1 VPEVVGFGGQ
11 SARCRMTLEDDLN
24 VLRWTPSCTTY
35 AVHPEAGGGPAEGCR
50 KVQAI
55 ELWGCGGADAEK
67 VRAQLQERRHRDA
80 GRAGKVDRVAMFG
93 GGGGDWRSA
102 DNPDKAILEAGGAH
116 TFYSSQLERLPPEPG
131 KQ

>member
-1 VPEVVGFGGQ
+1 MLNRHAC
-11 SARCRMTLEDDLN
+11 ARAPLD
-24 VLRWTPSCTTY
+24 S
-35 AVHPEAGGGPAEGCR
+35 
-50 KVQAI
+50 
-55 ELWGCGGADAEK
+55 
-67 VRAQLQERRHRDA
+67 DA